1 MDNKRQKNELRT
13 FFVYIFVCKRTIKER
28 RGKMDFHE
36 KAYTTKEVS
45 ITLDIGDSTLRKW
58 CLSLEK
64 NGYNFI
70 RNDQNKRLYTDR
82 DLVALRHFQM
92 LVQQNNF
99 PMENA
104 SLVVASR
111 FQGEASESGTGIVL
125 QNNEENIRS
134 TKRYEALE
142 KKLDEQQELIKA
154 LIKRLEERDEQRD
167 QMLMQHMREIQETK
181 QLLLS
186 SKEEEDKDKGFFAR
200 LFGK

>member
-1 MDNKRQKNELRT
+1 
-13 FFVYIFVCKRTIKER
+13 
-28 RGKMDFHE
+28 MDFHE

-45 ITLDIGDSTLRKW
+45 VTLNIGDSTLRKW

-125 QNNEENIRS
+125 QNNEEYRRS
-134 TKRYEALE
+134 SERYEALE
-142 KKLDEQQELIKA
+142 KKLDEQQELIKT
-154 LIKRLEERDEQRD
+154 LIQKLDERDKQRD

-181 QLLLS
+181 QLLLA
-186 SKEEEDKDKGFFAR
+186 SKEEEELKQEKGFFSR